1 MKHCLSEEENDEVDS
16 DKRHTEADSEDD
28 NNNKVL
34 ENDAIESQPMEAWHD
49 DADKEVV
56 EKKKVTKFSIRKWIG
71 NLFGGCVRK
80 NIES

>member
-16 DKRHTEADSEDD
+16 DKRHTEAASEDD

>member
-1 MKHCLSEEENDEVDS
+1 MKHCLSEEENDDVDF
-16 DKRHTEADSEDD
+16 DKRHTDAGSEDD

-56 EKKKVTKFSIRKWIG
+56 DKKKVTKFSIRKWIG

>member
-1 MKHCLSEEENDEVDS
+1 MKHCLSEEENDDVDS
-16 DKRHTEADSEDD
+16 DKRQTEADSEYD

-34 ENDAIESQPMEAWHD
+34 ENDAIESQPMEAWRD
-49 DADKEVV
+49 DADTEVV
-56 EKKKVTKFSIRKWIG
+56 EKKKVKKFSIRKWIG